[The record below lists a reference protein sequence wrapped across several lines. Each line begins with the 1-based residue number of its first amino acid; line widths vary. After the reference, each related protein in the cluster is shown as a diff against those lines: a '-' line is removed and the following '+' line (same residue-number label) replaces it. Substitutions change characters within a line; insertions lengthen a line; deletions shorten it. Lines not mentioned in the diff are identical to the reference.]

1 MPRRSGRIES
11 VVISSPLF
19 SNRFN
24 GKGDRDGQ
32 GGVRRRFIHW
42 GLYSGLCLFV
52 LGGMGGVRQIVL
64 ANFAVTCMVLGIIL
78 GIAGIVQERK
88 KDKDTFLK

>member
-1 MPRRSGRIES
+1 M
-11 VVISSPLF
+11 
-19 SNRFN
+19 
-24 GKGDRDGQ
+24 
-32 GGVRRRFIHW
+32 
-42 GLYSGLCLFV
+42 
-52 LGGMGGVRQIVL
+52 LGGRGGVRQIGL